1 MKDRPAADSPPAIR
15 TLQNLADAAG
25 VSRAT
30 ASRALNN
37 NPRIA
42 IATREK
48 IQSLAARHGYLINR
62 RARDLRLK
70 RSSVVSVVFMLDIR
84 SKQHMSDLFF
94 LDMLG
99 AIADALAARDYDLL
113 LAHAPVIDAAQL
125 ANSRAMLQSDGV
137 IFIGQ
142 ERQHEQLNLLADAG
156 RPIVVWGHPV
166 PDKRYVVIGGDN
178 FAGGKQAA
186 CHLIETGR
194 RRIAFFGNISN
205 PENAARYAGY
215 REALAEGGVAYD
227 ASLHFEVPF
236 SMERARESITTL
248 LSDRGDFDAVVCI
261 SDVVA
266 LATISAAQRQGLSVP
281 GDIAVTG
288 YDDIG
293 LASYSSPTLTTVRQG
308 ISTAG
313 EELVNTLLK
322 MIDGERPVDTM
333 LSTELVIRESTAGL
347 ADTDNP

>member
-1 MKDRPAADSPPAIR
+1 MIAGTRPAISS
-15 TLQNLADAAG
+15 LQDLADLAG

-42 IATREK
+42 LATREK
-48 IQSLAARHGYLINR
+48 IQALAATHGYAINR

-113 LAHAPVIDAAQL
+113 LAHAPVVDAAQL
-125 ANSRAMLQSDGV
+125 ANNRAMQQSDGV

-166 PDKRYVVIGGDN
+166 PDRRYVVIGGDN

-186 CHLIETGR
+186 GHLIATGR

-215 REALAEGGVAYD
+215 RAALAEGGITYD
-227 ASLHFEVPF
+227 DSLHFDVPF
-236 SMERARESITTL
+236 SMERARESIATL
-248 LSDRGDFDAVVCI
+248 LRDRADFDAVVCI

-266 LATISAAQRQGLSVP
+266 LATIWAAQRQGLSVP
-281 GDIAVTG
+281 SDLAVTG

-308 ISTAG
+308 ISGAG
-313 EELVNTLLK
+313 QVLVDTLLK
-322 MIDGERPVDTM
+322 MIDGEVPADTM
-333 LSTELVIRESTAGL
+333 LNTELVIRESTTG
-347 ADTDNP
+347 PG